1 MLSFGNGGLLIR
13 WETNAFALTSA
24 APDSPRQ
31 TLPASSSLMHP
42 IASHPPTRSSRHC
55 LLALLVL
62 GSLQPLA
69 EAQTQPN
76 QWTGATGGRAQLQGQ
91 GQSTP
96 TQAQGANAWGG
107 APSESGSGPVQL
119 QNQLT
124 GPGQPL
130 RNTLS
135 MSSGLSVPY
144 QPGEFEL
151 YIQNRLASA
160 AVRRLGAQLM
170 QPDSASVD
178 SLPQVPSDYLLL
190 PGDELQVAIW
200 GSVEANLQL
209 VVDRSGRITLPRVG
223 TITVAGV
230 RFSDIPALLKQQV
243 AKQFRN
249 FDLSVSVGQLR
260 GIRVYVTGFVG
271 RPGAYSV
278 SSLSTLSS
286 ALIAAG
292 GPTSAGSFRNI
303 QLRRGGKLLSQ
314 FDLYDLLVSGDRS
327 ADRVLQPDDVI
338 HVAPVGPQVAVLGS
352 VNQPAIVELKAGDTL
367 GSALRLVG
375 GLSSV
380 ADTGRVS
387 VETLSDRTSTRV
399 AQVSW
404 PEGGSRPLQGG
415 DVVNVFSVV
424 DTKIP
429 MGKQNKRVVVEGEVQ
444 RPGVYVLPAQSSL
457 RDAIAA
463 AGGLTNDA
471 FVFGTQFTRES
482 VRITQQENYDR
493 ALRDLEVDLTRN
505 SSTQRAG
512 TSDEVKAQEGRADA
526 TQQLVSKLRLVRP
539 TGRVV
544 INLAPSETNLP
555 LMTLEDG
562 DRLYIPSPPTSV
574 GVFGSVFNTGSFVYN
589 AGRTI
594 GSYLADAG
602 GTTRGAD
609 KDSVFLIRANGS
621 VVSNLQSSGWLSDG
635 KLASLA
641 ALPGDTVFVPEEL
654 NKTTFVQ
661 NAKDWTQILYQ
672 FALGAAA
679 VNTIK

>member
-1 MLSFGNGGLLIR
+1 
-13 WETNAFALTSA
+13 
-24 APDSPRQ
+24 
-31 TLPASSSLMHP
+31 
-42 IASHPPTRSSRHC
+42 
-55 LLALLVL
+55 
-62 GSLQPLA
+62 
-69 EAQTQPN
+69 
-76 QWTGATGGRAQLQGQ
+76 
-91 GQSTP
+91 
-96 TQAQGANAWGG
+96 
-107 APSESGSGPVQL
+107 
-119 QNQLT
+119 
-124 GPGQPL
+124 
-130 RNTLS
+130 
-135 MSSGLSVPY
+135 
-144 QPGEFEL
+144 
-151 YIQNRLASA
+151 
-160 AVRRLGAQLM
+160 
-170 QPDSASVD
+170 
-178 SLPQVPSDYLLL
+178 
-190 PGDELQVAIW
+190 
-200 GSVEANLQL
+200 
-209 VVDRSGRITLPRVG
+209 
-223 TITVAGV
+223 
-230 RFSDIPALLKQQV
+230 
-243 AKQFRN
+243 
-249 FDLSVSVGQLR
+249 
-260 GIRVYVTGFVG
+260 
-271 RPGAYSV
+271 
-278 SSLSTLSS
+278 
-286 ALIAAG
+286 
-292 GPTSAGSFRNI
+292 
-303 QLRRGGKLLSQ
+303 
-314 FDLYDLLVSGDRS
+314 
-327 ADRVLQPDDVI
+327 VI

-352 VNQPAIVELKAGDTL
+352 VNQPAIIELKAGDTL
-367 GSALRLVG
+367 SAALRLVG

-380 ADTGRVS
+380 ADTSRVS

-404 PEGGSRPLQGG
+404 PEGGSRPLSGG

-463 AGGLTNDA
+463 AGGLTGDA

-505 SSTQRAG
+505 SSTQRASS
-512 TSDEVKAQEGRADA
+512 SDEVKAQEGRADA
-526 TQQLVSKLRLVRP
+526 AQQLVNKLKLVRP
-539 TGRVV
+539 NGRVV
-544 INLAPSETNLP
+544 INMTPTETDLP

-562 DRLYIPSPPTSV
+562 DRLYIPSSPTSV

-589 AGRTI
+589 GGRTI
-594 GSYLADAG
+594 GDYLAQAG

-672 FALGAAA
+672 FALGVAA

>member
-1 MLSFGNGGLLIR
+1 M
-13 WETNAFALTSA
+13 
-24 APDSPRQ
+24 
-31 TLPASSSLMHP
+31 
-42 IASHPPTRSSRHC
+42 
-55 LLALLVL
+55 
-62 GSLQPLA
+62 
-69 EAQTQPN
+69 
-76 QWTGATGGRAQLQGQ
+76 
-91 GQSTP
+91 
-96 TQAQGANAWGG
+96 
-107 APSESGSGPVQL
+107 QL

>member
-1 MLSFGNGGLLIR
+1 MRSTVR
-13 WETNAFALTSA
+13 RTSA
-24 APDSPRQ
+24 
-31 TLPASSSLMHP
+31 SSWS
-42 IASHPPTRSSRHC
+42 
-55 LLALLVL
+55 LALLVVSLL
-62 GSLQPLA
+62 GQPMAPALA
-69 EAQTQPN
+69 QSNATQWNTTGTQPTQGQPQQLQQPVQSGQMGQVGQQAPN
-76 QWTGATGGRAQLQGQ
+76 AWSTTPSQPGQGNGLLQLQG
-91 GQSTP
+91 P
-96 TQAQGANAWGG
+96 NALNRNTM
-107 APSESGSGPVQL
+107 PM
-119 QNQLT
+119 
-124 GPGQPL
+124 GPGMPA
-130 RNTLS
+130 
-135 MSSGLSVPY
+135 PY

-151 YIQNRLASA
+151 YIQNRVAPA
-160 AVRRLGAQLM
+160 MVRRLGAELM
-170 QPDSASVD
+170 QPDTASVD
-178 SLPQVPSDYLLL
+178 SLPQVPADHVLL
-190 PGDELQVAIW
+190 PGDELQVALW

-209 VVDRSGRITLPRVG
+209 VVDRAGRLTLPRIGSVS
-223 TITVAGV
+223 VAGV
-230 RFSDIPALLKQQV
+230 RYADVPALLRQQV
-243 AKQFRN
+243 AKQYRN
-249 FDLSVSVGQLR
+249 FDLSVSIGQLR

-292 GPTSAGSFRNI
+292 GPTAAGSFRNI
-303 QLRRGGKLLSQ
+303 QLRRAGKVLSQ
-314 FDLYDLLVSGDRS
+314 FDLYDLLVTGDRA

-352 VNQPAIVELKAGDTL
+352 VNQPAIIELKPGDNL
-367 GSALRLVG
+367 SAALRLVG

-380 ADTGRVS
+380 ADTSRVS

-404 PEGGSRPLQGG
+404 PDGGSRPLNGG

-463 AGGLTNDA
+463 AGGLTPDA

-493 ALRDLEVDLTRN
+493 ALRDMEVDLTRN
-505 SSTQRAG
+505 SSTQRALS
-512 TSDEVKAQEGRADA
+512 SDEVKAQEGRIDA
-526 TQQLVSKLRLVRP
+526 VQQLVSKLQLVRP
-539 TGRVV
+539 NGRVV
-544 INLAPSETNLP
+544 INMAPTETELP

-562 DRLYIPSPPTSV
+562 DRLYIPSAPTSV
-574 GVFGSVFNTGSFVYN
+574 GVFGSVFNTGSFVFGS
-589 AGRTI
+589 GRTI
-594 GSYLADAG
+594 GDYLSQAG

-621 VVSNLQSSGWLSDG
+621 VVSNLQSSGWLSNG
-635 KLASLA
+635 KLANLP
-641 ALPGDTVFVPEEL
+641 ALPGDTVFVPEEM

-661 NAKDWTQILYQ
+661 SAKDWTQILYQ
-672 FALGAAA
+672 FGLGIAAI
-679 VNTIK
+679 NSIK